1 MSVGGTGDLLSGCI
15 AGLIAQGMSPW
26 AASRLGCALL
36 RTAGLSAAL
45 EYGLDCQHRMF
56 QVTLLEP
63 WLHGPDKRKTVML
76 ENEKPLVDS
85 CRASRM
91 DCHRCVCRL
100 CLIPICWRFW
110 RRWDRPSK
118 AAVSE
123 MLRRIRERDV
133 REAFIRE
140 DAKLREQQR
149 LEAER
154 ELSMRKAQAPAPVEK
169 STLASAFGNLGAV
182 DSTGTA
188 ILESS
193 PTLLRRPSLPR

>member
-1 MSVGGTGDLLSGCI
+1 VPSLKEWI
-15 AGLIAQGMSPW
+15 AIGAFV
-26 AASRLGCALL
+26 A
-36 RTAGLSAAL
+36 
-45 EYGLDCQHRMF
+45 F
-56 QVTLLEP
+56 V
-63 WLHGPDKRKTVML
+63 
-76 ENEKPLVDS
+76 
-85 CRASRM
+85 
-91 DCHRCVCRL
+91 
-100 CLIPICWRFW
+100 LIPICWRFW

-123 MLRRIRERDV
+123 MLRRIRERDI

-188 ILESS
+188 VLESS
-193 PTLLRRPSLPR
+193 PTPPPQTLVAPVENVDQLVDSLEIDDILEDVIPEAAPVAVQIHQESITDEDDSWVAQEGDDEWSGVDW

>member
-1 MSVGGTGDLLSGCI
+1 MPSLKEWI
-15 AGLIAQGMSPW
+15 AIGAFV
-26 AASRLGCALL
+26 A
-36 RTAGLSAAL
+36 
-45 EYGLDCQHRMF
+45 F
-56 QVTLLEP
+56 V
-63 WLHGPDKRKTVML
+63 
-76 ENEKPLVDS
+76 
-85 CRASRM
+85 
-91 DCHRCVCRL
+91 
-100 CLIPICWRFW
+100 LIPICWRFW

-140 DAKLREQQR
+140 DAKLREQQH

-188 ILESS
+188 VLESS
-193 PTLLRRPSLPR
+193 PAPPSADPRCPG